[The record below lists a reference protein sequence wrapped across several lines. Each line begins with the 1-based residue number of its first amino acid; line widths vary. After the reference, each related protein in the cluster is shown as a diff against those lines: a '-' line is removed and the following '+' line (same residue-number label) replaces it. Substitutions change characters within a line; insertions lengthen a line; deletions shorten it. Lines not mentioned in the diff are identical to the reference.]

1 MTHPTSAHAQPAT
14 LLYWAVI
21 GHYRYWLAFDGIERH
36 RLECQGNRL
45 DAPAVR
51 RIGIE
56 YKVNRGVYQKADAQ
70 PARKATGKS
79 AARRAKD
86 AREDGAPRLA
96 VLINEGADAGWDT
109 WDLRQ
114 RAERCA
120 EIAKAAADNGATRG
134 RLASAVSKLMWFI
147 RPRGWTLY
155 DDLSAN
161 ATVVAGRNTVEEM
174 LAFYCAL
181 QERGFAECAAE
192 INRRFASSALRE
204 LYGERV
210 IDKFFL
216 LHGQSADERADSLA
230 VLEVFLSILLPCV
243 AQALDVTARDIDAA
257 CASEARRLLRP

>member
-1 MTHPTSAHAQPAT
+1 MTHPTSTHAQPDT

-21 GHYRYWLAFDGIERH
+21 EHYRYWLAFDGIERH
-36 RLECQGNRL
+36 RLERQGNRL
-45 DAPAVR
+45 DAQAVR

-56 YKVNRGVYQKADAQ
+56 YMVNRGVYQKADAQ
-70 PARKATGKS
+70 PAREARGKL
-79 AARRAKD
+79 AGRPAKD

-96 VLINEGADAGWDT
+96 FLINEEAEAGWDN

-114 RAERCA
+114 RAARCA
-120 EIAKAAADNGATRG
+120 AIANEAADNGATRG

-161 ATVVAGRNTVEEM
+161 ATVATIPNTVEEM
-174 LAFYCAL
+174 LAFYGAL

-216 LHGQSADERADSLA
+216 LNGQSADERTDSLA
-230 VLEVFLSILLPCV
+230 GLEAFLSILLPCV

-257 CASEARRLLRP
+257 CASKAIRLLKP